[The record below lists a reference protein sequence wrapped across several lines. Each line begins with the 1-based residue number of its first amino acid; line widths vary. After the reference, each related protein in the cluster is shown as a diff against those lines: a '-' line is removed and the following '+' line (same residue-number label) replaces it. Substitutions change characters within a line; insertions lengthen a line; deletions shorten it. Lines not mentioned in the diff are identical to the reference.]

1 MGGFGFRRRGLEGPN
16 PGGCLHGA
24 GIPDS
29 KPSTAVAYPL
39 SERSYFTSVTDVPKV
54 TDITGGSD
62 KFEGSEVVL
71 VVAEEELA
79 CTMVQMRTA
88 WFPLLRG
95 HADCD

>member
-1 MGGFGFRRRGLEGPN
+1 M
-16 PGGCLHGA
+16 HGA

-62 KFEGSEVVL
+62 KLDGSEVVL
-71 VVAEEELA
+71 VVARKGTGVLDGTDESGLVSSSTRA
-79 CTMVQMRTA
+79 C
-88 WFPLLRG
+88 
-95 HADCD
+95 